1 MAFDSSA
8 PTPYES
14 HALLYRLVFALIS
27 KYRGQIAELF
37 PRLMLFT
44 QYRLDQPKFLSMYLF
59 CLLVL
64 ALITQ

>member
-14 HALLYRLVFALIS
+14 HALLYRLVFAL
-27 KYRGQIAELF
+27 F

-59 CLLVL
+59 RLLVL
-64 ALITQ
+64 ALITQQYH